1 MLQISRNVRLCLQH
15 LSHKLTLKSCIPR
28 NLSLVTKTKSAVAEY
43 LDSRGILRVSG
54 EEASVFIQGLITNDM
69 RHIEEGAPSMYTMF
83 LNTKGR
89 VMYDAIIYKSKEQN
103 VFLIECDKSA
113 SPQLLKHLKMYRV
126 RRKIDIKNI
135 DDELKVWVIFDPQLA
150 DYNENEIDGNK
161 PVNLSGVSDSTNTEI
176 MTHLGNRNDL
186 IVCRDPRLSV
196 LGVRVLAPS
205 GEDISLIDGK
215 DDSSHQKYKSCYRAF
230 RFKLGIGEGVN
241 DLPPGNC
248 FPLEANGDY
257 LHGVSFHKGCYIGQE
272 LTARTHHTGVV
283 RKRLMPLFFHSV
295 SQTELEMNASIQ
307 PLSGSNKVSLGKLRG
322 VEHNIGLALLRVTEA
337 LDVSKLKISDVT
349 AETRKPS
356 WWPQEAPKERV
367 FAGKT

>member
-1 MLQISRNVRLCLQH
+1 M
-15 LSHKLTLKSCIPR
+15 
-28 NLSLVTKTKSAVAEY
+28 TKTKSGVIEC
-43 LDSRGILRVSG
+43 LDNRGLLRVSG
-54 EEASVFIQGLITNDM
+54 GEASMFIQGLITNDM

-89 VMYDAIIYKSKEQN
+89 VMYDTIIYKSREEN

-113 SPQLLKHLKMYRV
+113 SSQLLKHLKMFRV
-126 RRKIDIKNI
+126 RRKIDIQNI
-135 DDELKVWVIFDPQLA
+135 ENELKVWVIFDPQLA
-150 DYNENEIDGNK
+150 DSSENMVHVENKPAAPDDSNSTNNEILTQLRSRK
-161 PVNLSGVSDSTNTEI
+161 
-176 MTHLGNRNDL
+176 DL
-186 IVCRDPRLSV
+186 IVCRDPRLSA
-196 LGVRVLAPS
+196 LGIRVLVPS
-205 GEDISLIDGK
+205 GEDISLEGNK
-215 DDSSHQKYKSCYRAF
+215 DDSSYQKYKSCYRAF

-295 SQTELEMNASIQ
+295 PQTELEMNAPIQ
-307 PLSGSNKVSLGKLRG
+307 PPSGVNKVSFGKLRG
-322 VEHNIGLALLRVTEA
+322 VEHDIGLALLRVNEA
-337 LDVSKLKISDVT
+337 LDVSELKISDVT

-367 FAGKT
+367 FAGKA